1 MSVDLAGIREL
12 LIPKLTNQV
21 ARAKRMVRRA
31 ALAVETTTRTPGG
44 DVQAAIEDLVRAGT
58 VLEQA
63 EQALAGA
70 R

>member
-12 LIPKLTNQV
+12 LIPKLTNRV
-21 ARAKRMVRRA
+21 FAARRLVRRA
-31 ALAVETTTRTPGG
+31 ALAVETTTRNPGG

>member
-1 MSVDLAGIREL
+1 MSVDLAGIPEL
-12 LIPKLTNQV
+12 LIPKLTNRV
-21 ARAKRMVRRA
+21 ARAKRLVRRA
-31 ALAVETTTRTPGG
+31 ALAVETVTRTPGG

-63 EQALAGA
+63 ELAVKAA

>member
-1 MSVDLAGIREL
+1 MAVDLARIPEL
-12 LIPKLTNQV
+12 LIPKLTNRV
-21 ARAKRMVRRA
+21 ARAKRLVRRA
-31 ALAVETTTRTPGG
+31 ALAVETTTRNPGG

-63 EQALAGA
+63 ELAVKAA